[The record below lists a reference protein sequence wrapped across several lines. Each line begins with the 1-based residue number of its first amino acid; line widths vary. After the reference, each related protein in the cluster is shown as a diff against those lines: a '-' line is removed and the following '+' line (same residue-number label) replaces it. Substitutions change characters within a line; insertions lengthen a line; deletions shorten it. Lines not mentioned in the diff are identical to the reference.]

1 MKTSRIIAL
10 LMTLALLA
18 GIFSSCSAFKSKT
31 DMVSSENNTVSAT
44 GGGVSKGV
52 PSADGAPVYDNSSAN
67 GSSGVSQGAPATG
80 AYEQPGKV
88 SVTTTTPQSIPDTR
102 KIIKSVTLE
111 LETLTFNDA
120 VAQITSLAAAK
131 GGYVEYSYVSGE
143 SIQSSGTERHANFT
157 IRIPASVLDEYV
169 NGLSGSFNVLSKT
182 ENSSD
187 ITDVYYDAEA
197 HLNSLKTQ
205 EERLLAM
212 LEGATELQYML
223 QVEQTLADVRYQIES
238 YYSTIKRYDSQAS
251 LSTVSINLYEVIKYK
266 DITEKPKTYSERII
280 QALKESWKNFTEG
293 WKDFSVNFIYSIPT
307 LLIITVFAAAA
318 VLIIRH
324 ITKKRRRKKAETA
337 VRPPDNE
344 K

>member
-1 MKTSRIIAL
+1 MKINTSRIFALLLTIAL
-10 LMTLALLA
+10 FA
-18 GIFSSCSAFKSKT
+18 GLFSSCSAVKNKT
-31 DMVSSENNTVSAT
+31 DMVSPDLSGEV
-44 GGGVSKGV
+44 GKGV
-52 PSADGAPVYDNSSAN
+52 PSADGGVAYDNSTAN
-67 GSSGVSQGAPATG
+67 GGSGVSQGAPATG

-88 SVTTTTPQSIPDTR
+88 SVITTTPPSVPDTR
-102 KIIKSVTLE
+102 KIIKAVTLE
-111 LETLTFNDA
+111 LETLVFNDA

-143 SIQSSGTERHANFT
+143 SMESSETERHANFT

-205 EERLLAM
+205 EERLLSM

-238 YYSTIKRYDSQAS
+238 YYSTIKRYDSQVS

-266 DITEKPKTYSERII
+266 DITEKPKTYSERIG
-280 QALKESWKNFTEG
+280 QALKESWKNFVEG
-293 WKDFSVNFIYSIPT
+293 WKDFSVNFIYAIPT
-307 LLIITVFAAAA
+307 LLFIA
-318 VLIIRH
+318 VLAVVVIFIIRH
-324 ITKKRRRKKAETA
+324 SSKKRRRKKDEA
-337 VRPPDNE
+337 DN
-344 K
+344 KK